1 LSLPWVSWPAG
12 IAIGVF
18 SNWLWEKWKRKRRG
32 NEPYLDISYSSGLLY
47 FEGQYPDEYPMS
59 ASAKELI
66 KVALPGDVGE
76 TSVGSMV
83 NNGIQA
89 FGGAL
94 KRYRE
99 TDGTIQIP
107 DITPEQIRSM
117 ERRSERM
124 SEKLDAELAG
134 ITDPREKFL
143 RIKKFWD
150 KQKKKRRK
158 DRRKKHTG

>member
-1 LSLPWVSWPAG
+1 
-12 IAIGVF
+12 
-18 SNWLWEKWKRKRRG
+18 
-32 NEPYLDISYSSGLLY
+32 
-47 FEGQYPDEYPMS
+47 MS